1 MISRTTAAALAL
13 VALACF
19 AGGTAR
25 ASAVALTGSRL
36 ALPAV
41 TAPTDGLLAQRV
53 IDREW
58 GPADDSTYVE
68 VDVEGFKSEGGAMAL
83 SALVPGAGHL
93 YLGEGSGWAY
103 LLVETAGWIGQ
114 RLSVRD
120 ADRSADEMAAFVGS
134 PYDTTAG
141 WTLERFEAH
150 GGGDSDYLL
159 RLWAG
164 DREAYYRELA
174 TNPAYLGGFATANPS
189 NELSRFVGL
198 RSDRDSRLRLAGRLE
213 TLLWLNHLVAAID
226 AFRSARI
233 HNLPLRQ
240 QYQLR
245 LGQKIRHGRPEFRA
259 ALVRRF

>member
-1 MISRTTAAALAL
+1 MTAPRAFAALLAACCACAAFAAGTAAETL
-13 VALACF
+13 
-19 AGGTAR
+19 
-25 ASAVALTGSRL
+25 SGSRL
-36 ALPAV
+36 ALPVV
-41 TAPTDGLLAQRV
+41 TSSRDGLLAQRV
-53 IDREW
+53 IEREW
-58 GPADDSTYVE
+58 GLSEDSTYAE

-114 RLSVRD
+114 RLSARD
-120 ADRSADEMAAFVGS
+120 ADRSADQMAAFVGS

-150 GGGDSDYLL
+150 GGSDSDYLL

-174 TNPAYLGGFATANPS
+174 TNPSYLGGFATANPS
-189 NELSRFVGL
+189 NELSRFVSL

-226 AFRSARI
+226 AFRTARI